1 MMLIKDKTLIY
12 WYIYTDTIQTCSRHY
27 NAKNLMILSYVP
39 IDYIPSTTTTT
50 KE

>member
-1 MMLIKDKTLIY
+1 MMLFKDKTLIY
-12 WYIYTDTIQTCSRHY
+12 WYIYTDTIQTCSRH